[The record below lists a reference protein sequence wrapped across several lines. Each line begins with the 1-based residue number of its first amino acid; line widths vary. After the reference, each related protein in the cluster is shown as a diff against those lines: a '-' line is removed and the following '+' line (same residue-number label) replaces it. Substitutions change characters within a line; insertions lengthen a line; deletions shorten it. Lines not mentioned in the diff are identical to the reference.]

1 MSRIFMSLSILPAML
16 VIVTMG
22 VGWWIGDYNGA
33 HGDYLALSKEA
44 ARNPDT
50 ISEEQVLAEAAKLK
64 EPRRRFTIHFQLG
77 LATALAVT
85 LINSLSVTYLIGTS
99 RWIKEVCDA
108 YELDEKYVNDSK
120 RIKRSTFPWSI
131 MGVLS
136 IIMIVAFGAA
146 SDPGTGI
153 PTTAQWVSTHLI
165 VAMAGTAVIII
176 AIFVQASNL
185 QVNADIINQVVEDVR
200 REREARGLPV
210 E

>member
-1 MSRIFMSLSILPAML
+1 MSLSIFPAVL
-16 VIVTMG
+16 VFITMG

-33 HGDYLALSKEA
+33 HAKYRALSIEA
-44 ARNPDT
+44 KRNPDSV
-50 ISEEQVLAEAAKLK
+50 SEVQLQAAADNVLL
-64 EPRRRFTIHFQLG
+64 PGGRFTIHFQLG

-99 RWIKEVCDA
+99 RWVKEVCDA
-108 YELDEKYVNDSK
+108 YELDNKYVNESK
-120 RIKRSTFPWSI
+120 KIKRSTFPWSI

-136 IIMIVAFGAA
+136 ILAIIAFGAA
-146 SDPGTGI
+146 SDPGTGMT
-153 PTTAQWVSTHLI
+153 TTASWVSTHLM
-165 VAMAGTAVIII
+165 VAMAGTAVIVI

-185 QVNADIINQVVEDVR
+185 QVNADIINQVVDDVR